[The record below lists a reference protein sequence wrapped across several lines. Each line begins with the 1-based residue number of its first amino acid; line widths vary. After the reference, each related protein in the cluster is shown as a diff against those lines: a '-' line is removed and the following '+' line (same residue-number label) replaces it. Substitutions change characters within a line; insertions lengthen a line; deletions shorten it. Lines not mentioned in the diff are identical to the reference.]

1 MQGQI
6 ARGRDYVM
14 YSALISLDKYPSLT
28 IQKQRTKH
36 SDRISDDF
44 IHEYIIS
51 NMSQSF
57 YKSIT
62 FFNTFEQG
70 LDWTILV
77 PRHAPINVSNGNN
90 LLF

>member
-44 IHEYIIS
+44 IHEVMLNIS
-51 NMSQSF
+51 SQ
-57 YKSIT
+57 I
-62 FFNTFEQG
+62 
-70 LDWTILV
+70 
-77 PRHAPINVSNGNN
+77 
-90 LLF
+90 